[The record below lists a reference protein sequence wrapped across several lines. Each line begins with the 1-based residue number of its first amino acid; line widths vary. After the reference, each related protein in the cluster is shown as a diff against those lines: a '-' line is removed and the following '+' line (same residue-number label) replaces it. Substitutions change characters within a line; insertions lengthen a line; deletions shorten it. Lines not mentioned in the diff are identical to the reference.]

1 MAGRGVNGE
10 HMKAKFN
17 FQRITGLVEITQAG
31 LWVQWGGASFWSTA
45 ATGGLREAINRAV
58 IEAREEGKAK

>member
-1 MAGRGVNGE
+1 
-10 HMKAKFN
+10 MKAKFN